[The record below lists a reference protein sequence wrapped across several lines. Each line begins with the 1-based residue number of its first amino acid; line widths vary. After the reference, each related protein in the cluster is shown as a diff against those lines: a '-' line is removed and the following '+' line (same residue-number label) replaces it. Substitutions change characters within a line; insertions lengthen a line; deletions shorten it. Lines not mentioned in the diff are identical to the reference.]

1 MKEEINC
8 VQNYLRIQNIRYDG
22 RLDYSFQVD
31 EAALHC
37 QINKFILQ
45 PIIENAIY
53 HGLEG
58 KDGRWELNVRINSD
72 PDQIRIEIQDNGIG
86 MAKQRL
92 IEVQEQLVYKEIRS
106 GRIGLPNIMDRLVLK
121 FGLMTKMEIN
131 STQGV
136 GTSIIITIPKST
148 NAEGSTDDKNTS
160 Y

>member
-1 MKEEINC
+1 
-8 VQNYLRIQNIRYDG
+8 
-22 RLDYSFQVD
+22 
-31 EAALHC
+31 
-37 QINKFILQ
+37 
-45 PIIENAIY
+45 
-53 HGLEG
+53 
-58 KDGRWELNVRINSD
+58 
-72 PDQIRIEIQDNGIG
+72 

-136 GTSIIITIPKST
+136 GTSIIITIPNST